1 VVYLRGARSGAP
13 ARIALPLVKLLETRP
28 LAFLGRFSYSIYLT
42 HFPIYRLL
50 LALVAA
56 RTDSVWIQGGL
67 GLFVFTPV
75 CLAAA
80 YAFHVRFERPF
91 ASAGAAKKVETGAA
105 KPPDP
110 PLARTP
116 GPIVAGEGGVLSGTG
131 LPKGLPPRV

>member
-1 VVYLRGARSGAP
+1 
-13 ARIALPLVKLLETRP
+13 VKLLETKQ
-28 LAFLGRFSYSIYLT
+28 LSFFGRFSYSIYLT

-75 CLAAA
+75 CLAVA

-91 ASAGAAKKVETGAA
+91 ASAGAAKPSVEIGAA
-105 KPPDP
+105 RPPDAP
-110 PLARTP
+110 RARTH
-116 GPIVAGEGGVLSGTG
+116 GPNAEGESAALSRRM
-131 LPKGLPPRV
+131 LPKGLPPSV